1 MPPLSTSERSSSNI
15 QPQFVTPSGRTWTVL
30 KSSFIFVNFLIFLEF
45 CFLLYVCI
53 GLFLKDYHGRPG
65 IPPDWMKPYFDQFEI
80 FKVQQCNGRIMIC
93 ALNGGIVIAL
103 LALQL
108 GLLTIGLFGILKI
121 KLRYLYAFL
130 ELMGVSLITSL
141 VLIFISSLQSQLVPL
156 IESCVKCLIIALTGK
171 IIKVIEELNDIS

>member
-1 MPPLSTSERSSSNI
+1 
-15 QPQFVTPSGRTWTVL
+15 
-30 KSSFIFVNFLIFLEF
+30 
-45 CFLLYVCI
+45 
-53 GLFLKDYHGRPG
+53 
-65 IPPDWMKPYFDQFEI
+65 
-80 FKVQQCNGRIMIC
+80 MIC